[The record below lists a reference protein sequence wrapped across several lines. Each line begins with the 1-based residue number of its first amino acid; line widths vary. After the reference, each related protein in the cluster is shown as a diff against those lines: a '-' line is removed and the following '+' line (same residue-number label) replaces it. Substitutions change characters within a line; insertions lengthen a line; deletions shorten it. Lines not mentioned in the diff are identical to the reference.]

1 MVFFLRRRFAKRV
14 NEKVLL
20 PVARVLGRKKKYYA
34 LRPASVVCASAIFSK
49 HKMACNAMD
58 GGLSKISF
66 PISMLCL
73 AIYSCGPSTIVGI
86 PMATKALFVDG
97 NLESTV
103 AWAVSAIPIV
113 GPAIAFALPARS
125 TQQ

>member
-1 MVFFLRRRFAKRV
+1 MNWPSCKRSTVFVLFAQARFF
-14 NEKVLL
+14 
-20 PVARVLGRKKKYYA
+20 KKKN
-34 LRPASVVCASAIFSK
+34 
-49 HKMACNAMD
+49 KMPACNAMD

-113 GPAIAFALPARS
+113 GPAIAFALPTRS
-125 TQQ
+125 TRQ